1 MGLWFNHALR
11 ASLSQSWRV
20 YLSLIGI
27 KNKMKNTLI
36 RRYVSK
42 SKKARDVS
50 CGQVSKNEWGGEV
63 WCFNAFGSS
72 LSRFLSSFGFSSQVI
87 LTLPY
92 RFRISIHGRDNRRSE
107 QHELGRWFPEEEP
120 DSSFQHQETIV
131 LLRQPRQGTHFSI
144 YLFLESAICLDRG
157 DHCLTLIHQKV
168 QSFWKFL
175 YFSCLVRIT
184 KV

>member
-1 MGLWFNHALR
+1 
-11 ASLSQSWRV
+11 
-20 YLSLIGI
+20 
-27 KNKMKNTLI
+27 MKNTLI
-36 RRYVSK
+36 RRYISK
-42 SKKARDVS
+42 SRKARDVS

-144 YLFLESAICLDRG
+144 YFWNQRSVSIEEIIVWLLSIKRFNLSGNFYTLAVLWESQRCKL
-157 DHCLTLIHQKV
+157 
-168 QSFWKFL
+168 W
-175 YFSCLVRIT
+175 LVCWLLML
-184 KV
+184 